1 MKLNKYGI
9 RGVANNLIN
18 NYLMNRKQF
27 VSLNGTYSETA
38 CINCGVL
45 QKRALRIISFSAY
58 RAASLPLFQKYKILD
73 VYKVYVYMIALFMFK
88 YKKGECPVLFD
99 SMFTDNYHYHSYE
112 TRQQMK
118 LHVPI
123 FSTNFC
129 QRIIRYKGAVI
140 YNYFADIVPQH
151 LSIHAMK
158 LHVKNYLL
166 YNSLETT

>member
-1 MKLNKYGI
+1 
-9 RGVANNLIN
+9 
-18 NYLMNRKQF
+18 
-27 VSLNGTYSETA
+27 
-38 CINCGVL
+38 
-45 QKRALRIISFSAY
+45 
-58 RAASLPLFQKYKILD
+58 
-73 VYKVYVYMIALFMFK
+73 MIALFMFK

-151 LSIHAMK
+151 LSINAMK
-158 LHVKNYLL
+158 HHVKKYLL
-166 YNSLETT
+166 YNSLETTKLYILFIIGFNMYLAVY

>member
-1 MKLNKYGI
+1 MWGSLPSTKLLSILK
-9 RGVANNLIN
+9 
-18 NYLMNRKQF
+18 
-27 VSLNGTYSETA
+27 
-38 CINCGVL
+38 L

-73 VYKVYVYMIALFMFK
+73 VHKVYVYMIALFMFK

-123 FSTNFC
+123 FSTN
-129 QRIIRYKGAVI
+129 
-140 YNYFADIVPQH
+140 
-151 LSIHAMK
+151 
-158 LHVKNYLL
+158 
-166 YNSLETT
+166 